1 MHVDRNSHKLK
12 VKEKRFG
19 WALSKMGVASL
30 VTEFDFLHGGA
41 HAGKLKV
48 ILMIF
53 IRVGVVKNGHDH
65 LIY

>member
-1 MHVDRNSHKLK
+1 
-12 VKEKRFG
+12 
-19 WALSKMGVASL
+19 MGVISL

-48 ILMIF
+48 ILRIF
-53 IRVGVVKNGHDH
+53 RVGVVKNGHDH